1 MKHIEAVVVLLRI
14 MHDLPERRPILNA
27 GRPSSAVMFTQS
39 YRHSSR
45 QSAFPGG
52 NMMRPFILSIVA
64 AAALVPLFVGCSSQR
79 AQVARGQ
86 APAGQNVTA
95 YGEEICDEDGYAL
108 SSRRHLCRHCGGRG
122 CCYCRP
128 YHVPRDLSY
137 PPEAGLPATVQ
148 YPYYTCKGPDCFFL
162 DNDHSR

>member
-1 MKHIEAVVVLLRI
+1 MKPIEAVVLLLRI
-14 MHDLPERRPILNA
+14 MHVLPERRPILNA

-39 YRHSSR
+39 FGPRRDNPHSR
-45 QSAFPGG
+45 GEKT
-52 NMMRPFILSIVA
+52 MRSSILSIVA
-64 AAALVPLFVGCSSQR
+64 AAALVPLFVGCSSQK

-95 YGEEICDEDGYAL
+95 YGDEICDEDGYAQ

-122 CCYCRP
+122 CGFCRP

-137 PPEAGLPATVQ
+137 PPQAGLPATVQ